1 MQTILGIYICVFTL
15 FVSNI
20 SNAQDNNQVV
30 YYHYRNITEKLLDS
44 LKQVMPLFKGMSR
57 LKQETIGIRENTSVV
72 LKLQRA
78 RHRKMESVKI
88 AEQRKSGVLLLSKYL
103 KQTTRKEQV
112 ITWASAVILST
123 DGVCVTNYHVLKE
136 LIDSTVNLNLRDSIL
151 FASSATGRVYPI
163 RHILSYNHIADLAF
177 FKIDPRGDE
186 LIPIPL
192 GKDLPVGSVVYT
204 LTNPS
209 GFPWMMTNGIVSRA
223 VVGYLEDPFTS
234 RLEITAGFA
243 KGSSG
248 GPILDE
254 RGNMVA
260 LVSCIHSIY
269 YQDYPPKNFQLN
281 IKETIP
287 ASVIRLLLNALN

>member
-1 MQTILGIYICVFTL
+1 MYAL
-15 FVSNI
+15 FVFDI
-20 SNAQDNNQVV
+20 SNAQDNNKVV
-30 YYHYRNITEKLLDS
+30 YCHYQTINEKLLDS
-44 LKQVMPLFKGMSR
+44 LKQEVSLFKGMSR
-57 LKQETIGIRENTSVV
+57 LKQETGRIRENMPVA
-72 LKLQRA
+72 LELQRA

-88 AEQRKSGVLLLSKYL
+88 AEERRSSVLLLSKYL
-103 KQTTRKEQV
+103 KQTTREEQV
-112 ITWASAVILST
+112 IAWASAVILSS
-123 DGVCVTNYHVLKE
+123 DGICVTNYHVLQE
-136 LIDSTVNLNLRDSIL
+136 LIDSTVNLNLRDSVL

-163 RHILSYNHIADLAF
+163 QGVLSYNRIADLAF
-177 FKIDPRGDE
+177 FKIDTRGDK

-192 GKDLPVGSVVYT
+192 GMDLPVGSVVYA
-204 LTNPS
+204 LTNPL
-209 GFPWMMTNGIVSRA
+209 GFPWTMTSGIVSRA
-223 VVGYLEDPFTS
+223 VIGDVENLFTS
-234 RLEITAGFA
+234 RLEITADFA